1 VVVPTATYTVEVDFE
16 NATGGA
22 GVYQAASGTATTY
35 SGSAT
40 TYTVAQAYA
49 QSATATFGGT
59 FDNVTRDATRV
70 EIVRG
75 RDDVGGPMQPGLCR
89 LTLQRVTTDAAAPG
103 PGGREL
109 YNPASTTSPLSP
121 YYTGSSPA
129 KVDPGIVPLRPL
141 RVTMTVSG
149 TARVL
154 FFGWITSW
162 QYDRDT
168 GSAQIV
174 ARDMLWKLSK
184 VRPAFTQ
191 AAGETTA
198 SAIGRLLDYASWS
211 APDDRSLNPTI
222 QGVSAGVGKTLPASS
237 FSPDGVEKTG
247 FELLDDLLTG
257 SRGLVYCAGN
267 VVRHEDYPARSLRKA
282 ADVTLAD
289 VAFQYDPGFE
299 VE

>member
-1 VVVPTATYTVEVDFE
+1 MPTATYTVEVDFE

-22 GVYQAASGTATTY
+22 GVYQSATGTATTY

-40 TYTVAQAYA
+40 TYTVPQAYA

-70 EIVRG
+70 EVVRG

-89 LTLQRVTTDAAAPG
+89 LTLQRVTEDAAAPG

-121 YYTGSSPA
+121 YYTGSAPA
-129 KVDPGIVPLRPL
+129 KADPGIVPLRPL
-141 RVTMTVSG
+141 RVTMTVSDS
-149 TARVL
+149 ARVL
-154 FFGWITSW
+154 FYGFITSW
-162 QYDRDT
+162 KYDRDT
-168 GSAQIV
+168 GSAEII

-184 VRPAFTQ
+184 VLPSFTQ
-191 AAGETTA
+191 DVGETTA
-198 SAIGRLLDYASWS
+198 SAIGRLLDAASWT
-211 APDDRSLNPTI
+211 APDDRNLNPTI
-222 QGVSAGVGKTLPASS
+222 QGATAGLGQTLPAAS
-237 FSPDGVEKTG
+237 FSPDGVEKNG
-247 FELLDDLLTG
+247 LQLLDDLLAG
-257 SRGLVYCAGN
+257 SRGMVYASGS
-267 VVRHEDYPARSLRKA
+267 VFRHEAYSARSLRKA

-289 VAFQYDPGFE
+289 VALQYDPGFE